1 MKKQLRKNP
10 VPTYNMFFG
19 EGYRETTCKF
29 ERPTPERDYVR
40 ILAHCLPCPRA
51 VKSIYPGVKNPMQS
65 MLRDMCREGLLERL
79 TDGKR
84 NYFLTTDKGFELF
97 KACCGRK

>member
-19 EGYRETTCKF
+19 EGYRETGCKF

-40 ILAHCLPCPRA
+40 ILALCLPCPRTA
-51 VKSIYPGVKNPMQS
+51 KSIYPGVKNPMQS

-97 KACCGRK
+97 KECCGRK

>member
-10 VPTYNMFFG
+10 VPAHWLFG

-29 ERPTPERDYVR
+29 EHPTPERDYIR
-40 ILAHCLPCPRA
+40 ILALCLPCPRA
-51 VKSIYPGVKNPMQS
+51 AKSIYPGVKNPMQS

-79 TDGKR
+79 TDGR
-84 NYFLTTDKGFELF
+84 GGCFVTSEKGVGGWR
-97 KACCGRK
+97 AGGGRG

>member
-1 MKKQLRKNP
+1 MKKQLSENP
-10 VPTYNMFFG
+10 VPAHCLFG
-19 EGYRETTCKF
+19 EGYRETGCKF
-29 ERPTPERDYVR
+29 ENPAPERDYIR
-40 ILAHCLPCPRA
+40 ILAHCLPCPRP
-51 VKSIYPGVKNPMQS
+51 VKSIYPNVKNPIQK
-65 MLRDMCREGLLERL
+65 MLRDMCREGLLDRL

>member
-10 VPTYNMFFG
+10 VPAHWLFG
-19 EGYRETTCKF
+19 KGYRETGCKF
-29 ERPTPERDYVR
+29 EHPNPERDYVR
-40 ILAHCLPCPRA
+40 ILALCLPCPRA
-51 VKSIYPGVKNPMQS
+51 AKSIYPGVKNPMQS

>member
-1 MKKQLRKNP
+1 MKKQLSENP
-10 VPTYNMFFG
+10 VATHYLFSDD
-19 EGYRETTCKF
+19 YRETTCKF
-29 ERPTPERDYVR
+29 EHPKPEYDYIR

-51 VKSIYPGVKNPMQS
+51 VKSIYPGVKDPMQH

>member
-10 VPTYNMFFG
+10 VPAHWLFG
-19 EGYRETTCKF
+19 EDYRETGCKF
-29 ERPTPERDYVR
+29 ECPLPERDYVR
-40 ILAHCLPCPRA
+40 ILALCLPCPRTA
-51 VKSIYPGVKNPMQS
+51 KSIYPGVKNPMQS

>member
-1 MKKQLRKNP
+1 MKKHLIPNP
-10 VPTYNMFFG
+10 VKPHPLLGSN
-19 EGYRETTCKF
+19 YRETNCRF
-29 ERPTPERDYVR
+29 NMPAQERDYIR
-40 ILAHCLPCPRA
+40 ILALCTPCHRS
-51 VKSIYPGVKNPMQS
+51 VSSIYPGVKHPLQK

-97 KACCGRK
+97 RLGCGR